1 MEKEKA
7 RSGVAAPKQAK
18 QESRWDSDVSRFKCT
33 IEPSRGQST
42 NEPSRGQSTN
52 EPSRG
57 QSMERGW
64 IVAPALLHGEENALS
79 PKELIALCGIRST
92 RERRIVIAREREE
105 GALILSTCRHRGGY
119 FLPSEGEA
127 GRKEIAAFVATLD
140 ARSIN
145 TQRALK
151 TARRAL
157 ALLDGQLTLE
167 AAEGEARPAPQH
179 RAEPR

>member
-1 MEKEKA
+1 MTQKEKA

-42 NEPSRGQSTN
+42 N
-52 EPSRG
+52 
-57 QSMERGW
+57 RGW
-64 IVAPALLHGEENALS
+64 IVASALLHGEENALS
-79 PKELIALCGIRST
+79 TKELLAACGLRSP
-92 RERRIVIAREREE
+92 RELRAVIAREREE

-119 FLPSEGEA
+119 FLPAEGEA

>member
-1 MEKEKA
+1 MTQKEKA

-33 IEPSRGQST
+33 I
-42 NEPSRGQSTN
+42 EPSRGQSTN

-105 GALILSTCRHRGGY
+105 GTLDPPPPAAIAGGTSS
-119 FLPSEGEA
+119 PRKA
-127 GRKEIAAFVATLD
+127 RRGRKEIAAFVATLD

-151 TARRAL
+151 TARSAL

-167 AAEGEARPAPQH
+167 AAEGEESPAPQH